1 MTNVREIAEEIAE
14 LLTFDSFMDCE
25 ITVDPFKAM
34 STVETD
40 QDVAIIITDL
50 KMPGLN
56 GLQLIKKLL
65 DRYNNNRDF
74 AVIVVTGHVGTKEA
88 IKVLQFW
95 AMDIIT
101 KPILPDHLLHA
112 VGRADETLQ
121 LRKLEK

>member
-40 QDVAIIITDL
+40 QDVSIIITDL

-88 IKVLQFW
+88 IKALRLGVMGF
-95 AMDIIT
+95 IT
-101 KPILPDHLLHA
+101 KPISPDHLLHA

>member
-40 QDVAIIITDL
+40 QDVSIIITDL
-50 KMPGLN
+50 KMPGPD

-65 DRYNNNRDF
+65 D
-74 AVIVVTGHVGTKEA
+74 
-88 IKVLQFW
+88 
-95 AMDIIT
+95 
-101 KPILPDHLLHA
+101 
-112 VGRADETLQ
+112 
-121 LRKLEK
+121 